1 MVSKLASRCHDAV
14 MAEPPGG
21 SVGCDVC
28 GFLLDATKVS
38 VHDAWHRLE
47 DERFDRLT
55 RALEEL
61 LDLVRG
67 GQTEPAS

>member
-1 MVSKLASRCHDAV
+1 

-28 GFLLDATKVS
+28 AVLLDATKAS

-47 DERFDRLT
+47 QERFDRFAQGLGELV
-55 RALEEL
+55 ALVS
-61 LDLVRG
+61 DK
-67 GQTEPAS
+67 PADPAGRVAGR